1 LSGAAYVVAESRLSQ
16 LPVKAKTSG
25 KKQPSSKGSNNE
37 AVLDGLDKESYDLLA
52 KIPGSSLA
60 GLK

>member
-1 LSGAAYVVAESRLSQ
+1 
-16 LPVKAKTSG
+16 LPVKAKASG

-37 AVLDGLDKESYDLLA
+37 VVLDGLDKESYDLLA
-52 KIPGSSLA
+52 KISGSSLA